1 MTLLE
6 ILLKC
11 EEQLKIAGPTAEI
24 SLVMPGSFGTGQ
36 KPLCAGGPVGKI
48 VTEQPPNHVLV
59 FFSAQEV
66 KTYVWSQLS
75 PTT

>member
-1 MTLLE
+1 MTPVEL
-6 ILLKC
+6 LLKC

-24 SLVMPGSFGTGQ
+24 SLVMPGSFGSGR
-36 KPLCAGGPVGKI
+36 KPLCEGGPVGK
-48 VTEQPPNHVLV
+48 VVSEQHPGTVLV

-66 KTYVWSQLS
+66 KTFVWTLLS